1 MRCMYVYVCM
11 YACIKRIQEWFF
23 HFEIILLNK
32 CARTIIILLLSFK
45 IISIYLIFV
54 KLLMSLKRTSK
65 VYYNMKVQNTR
76 TYNFD
81 QNQNNFNQY
90 QNFIKITIR
99 NLYLLA

>member
-1 MRCMYVYVCM
+1 
-11 YACIKRIQEWFF
+11 
-23 HFEIILLNK
+23 
-32 CARTIIILLLSFK
+32 
-45 IISIYLIFV
+45 
-54 KLLMSLKRTSK
+54 MSLKRTSK